1 MGDADQQLNYP
12 TAMPAIY
19 YVPGRGGR
27 LNVGLGQELSAR
39 GYDLIGREIA
49 GPGPR
54 DQSNPFASLSFQQQ
68 VEVIQH
74 DLKTHAWTPEA
85 LVIGNS
91 FGAYLIAHSI
101 LQLGNFPGK
110 CLFLSPVLGAVKA
123 TGMLFKP
130 PKSGALKDAIENRS
144 FPSIVLDIL
153 VGSRDEHFLPDVAE
167 KLSQITKGKTI
178 IIDNEG
184 HRLNHETVKTT
195 LNSWLPEH
203 KTDQ

>member
-1 MGDADQQLNYP
+1 
-12 TAMPAIY
+12 MPAIY

-27 LNVGLGQELSAR
+27 LNAGLGLELSAR

-54 DQSNPFASLSFQQQ
+54 DQSNPFSSLSFQQQ

-74 DLKTHAWTPEA
+74 DLKTHFWTPEA

-101 LQLGNFPGK
+101 LSLGKFPGK

-130 PKSGALKDAIENRS
+130 PKSGVLKDAIETRT
-144 FPSIVLDIL
+144 FPLIVADFL
-153 VGSRDEHFLPDVAE
+153 VGSNDEQSPVEKCRALSDLCLGRVHVAE
-167 KLSQITKGKTI
+167 G
-178 IIDNEG
+178 EG
-184 HRLNHETVKTT
+184 HQLKHETVSAR
-195 LNSWLPEH
+195 LDQWLPS
-203 KTDQ
+203 TFS

>member
-1 MGDADQQLNYP
+1 MGDAGQQLNYP

-27 LNVGLGQELSAR
+27 LSAGLGQELSAR

-74 DLKTHAWTPEA
+74 ALQSRFWTPEA

-91 FGAYLIAHSI
+91 FGAYLIAHAI

-110 CLFLSPVLGAVKA
+110 CLFLSPVLGAVKT

-130 PKSGALKDAIENRS
+130 PKCGVLKDAIENRS
-144 FPSIVLDIL
+144 FPLIIIDIA
-153 VGSRDEHFLPDVAE
+153 VGSKDEHFVPEIAE
-167 KLSQITKGKTI
+167 KLNQITIGKITVI
-178 IIDNEG
+178 AGEG
-184 HRLNHETVKTT
+184 HQLSHKIVKAK
-195 LNSWLPEH
+195 LDQWLPP
-203 KTDQ
+203 TLL

>member
-1 MGDADQQLNYP
+1 
-12 TAMPAIY
+12 MPLIY
-19 YVPGRGGR
+19 YLPGRGGR
-27 LNVGLGQELSAR
+27 LNAGLGIELSAR

-49 GPGPR
+49 GTGPR

-101 LQLGNFPGK
+101 LQLGEFPGK
-110 CLFLSPVLGAVKA
+110 CLFLSPVLGAVKT

-130 PKSGALKDAIENRS
+130 PKSSALKDAIETRS
-144 FPSIVLDIL
+144 FPSIILDII
-153 VGSRDEHFLPDVAE
+153 VGSRDEHFVHEVAK
-167 KLSQITKGKTI
+167 KLDQLTAGTITIFDG
-178 IIDNEG
+178 EG
-184 HRLNHETVKTT
+184 HRLSHEIVKDK
-195 LNSWLPEH
+195 LDHWLPP
-203 KTDQ
+203 TLS

>member
-1 MGDADQQLNYP
+1 
-12 TAMPAIY
+12 MPAIY

-27 LNVGLGQELSAR
+27 LNAGLGLELSAR
-39 GYDLIGREIA
+39 GYDLIGRQIA

-74 DLKTHAWTPEA
+74 DLQTHTWTPEA

-101 LQLGNFPGK
+101 LRLGKFPGK
-110 CLFLSPVLGAVKA
+110 CLFLSPVLGAVKT

-130 PKSGALKDAIENRS
+130 PKSGNLKESIENRS
-144 FPSIVLDIL
+144 FPSIILDIA
-153 VGSRDEHFLPDVAE
+153 VGSKDEHFLPAIAE
-167 KLSQITKGKTI
+167 KLDQITIGKITI
-178 IIDNEG
+178 VDGEG
-184 HRLNHETVKTT
+184 HRLSFETVRAI
-195 LNSWLPEH
+195 LDRWLPCSNTARQME
-203 KTDQ
+203 